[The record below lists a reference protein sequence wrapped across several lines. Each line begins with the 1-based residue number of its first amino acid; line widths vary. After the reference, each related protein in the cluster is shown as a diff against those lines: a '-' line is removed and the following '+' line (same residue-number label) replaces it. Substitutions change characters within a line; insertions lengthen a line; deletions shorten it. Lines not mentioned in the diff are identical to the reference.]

1 MRWSCI
7 LLPAAILALAAA
19 AQQPDNSAC
28 QGCHEEGQKVAVS
41 AHSNVACSSCHTK
54 HDDYPHPANIPKPKC
69 ETCHEHIAA
78 DYRGGVHGQAVA
90 KGNQGAPD
98 CETCHGAGH
107 EVKLPDAASFR
118 ANVPETCGMCHS
130 EIVDQYKTS
139 VHGKAIAQ
147 GNMSAPVC
155 SDCHG
160 EHNILPPDSDQS
172 PVNARNVRN
181 TCGQCHG
188 NVALAK
194 RLGLPQDRLTTF
206 DASFHGLAAASGAQT
221 VANCASCHGIHN
233 ILPSKDAKSMVNAKN
248 LPQTCGKCHP
258 GAGTRFA
265 IGPVH
270 LQEGGAKEP
279 AAIHYVRGFYWLVI
293 PGTIGLMLLHNAGDW
308 FRKLVRF
315 YRGGPMSRIAVPSDE
330 TRMARFERLQH
341 FLLATSFIVLAW
353 SGLALKFPD
362 AFWAKPLL
370 IGEHLGLRRN
380 IHRTAAVVMTAVSF
394 MHLFSLIFSRGLRER
409 WTHLAPRLR
418 DVTDALHN
426 TAYNL
431 GLRKTKPALP
441 SHSYIEKAEYWAVV
455 WGTAVMVATGSLLW
469 ANNWSMHFLPKWFLD
484 AATAVH
490 WYEAVLASLAILVWH
505 LYTVILDPEVYPMDT
520 AWLSGKSP
528 RARQVEEVIEEPVSE
543 PVAAG
548 D

>member
-1 MRWSCI
+1 M
-7 LLPAAILALAAA
+7 
-19 AQQPDNSAC
+19 
-28 QGCHEEGQKVAVS
+28 AV
-41 AHSNVACSSCHTK
+41 
-54 HDDYPHPANIPKPKC
+54 
-69 ETCHEHIAA
+69 

-90 KGNQGAPD
+90 KGNRGAPD

-107 EVKLPDAASFR
+107 EIKLPDAAAFR
-118 ANVPETCGMCHS
+118 ASVPETCGMCHS
-130 EIVDQYKTS
+130 EIAGQYQHS

-160 EHNILPPDSDQS
+160 QHNILPKDSTES

-188 NVALAK
+188 NVALAR

-233 ILPSKDAKSMVNAKN
+233 ILPSSDPRSMVNAKN

-265 IGPVH
+265 IGSVH
-270 LQEGGAKEP
+270 WQEGSAREL
-279 AAIHYVRGFYWLVI
+279 AAIRYVRGFYWLVI
-293 PGTIGLMLLHNAGDW
+293 PGTIGLMLAHNAGDW
-308 FRKLVRF
+308 LRKLVRF
-315 YRGGPMSRIAVPSDE
+315 HRGGPMSRIALPSDE
-330 TRMARFERLQH
+330 IRMTRFERAEH
-341 FLLATSFIVLAW
+341 ILLATSFIVLAW
-353 SGLALKFPD
+353 SGLALKYPD
-362 AFWAKPLL
+362 ALWAKPLL
-370 IGEHLGLRRN
+370 MGEHLGLRRN
-380 IHRTAAVVMTAVSF
+380 IHRTAAVVMTLVSF
-394 MHLFSLIFSRGLRER
+394 LHVFSLVFSRRLRER

-418 DVTDALHN
+418 DVTDALQN
-426 TAYNL
+426 MAYNL
-431 GLRKTKPALP
+431 GLRKSKPHLP

-455 WGTAVMVATGSLLW
+455 WGTAVMVLTGSLLW
-469 ANNWSMHFLPKWFLD
+469 ANNWSMQFLPKWVLD
-484 AATAVH
+484 VATAMH
-490 WYEAVLASLAILVWH
+490 WYEAVLASLAIVVWH
-505 LYTVILDPEVYPMDT
+505 FYSVILDPEVYPMDT
-520 AWLSGKSP
+520 AWLSGNSP
-528 RARQVEEVIEEPVSE
+528 RPRQAEIGVEEPASE